1 MSTTEVVIE
10 TRSTHATG
18 SDIDLSY
25 PHDDGLRPRVLL
37 VIEDEIVLG
46 LLKQGLVDHFDVECQ
61 SNPFRALV
69 ALEDD
74 GPFAAVVSDL
84 AMTGLSGIELLETAY
99 DHCPEIPRI
108 LLTGGATLAESVDAV
123 NRAHITNLMMKPVTP
138 QALKST
144 LSDAVLQNNVVASLP
159 AGDDRRAIDLT
170 S

>member
-1 MSTTEVVIE
+1 VSTTEVAIE
-10 TRSTHATG
+10 IRSTHATG

-25 PHDDGLRPRVLL
+25 PYDDGLQPRVLL

-46 LLKQGLVDHFDVECQ
+46 LLKQSLLDDFDIECQ
-61 SNPFRALV
+61 SNPYRALV

-84 AMTGLSGIELLETAY
+84 AMSGLSGIELLETAY

-108 LLTGGATLAESVDAV
+108 LLTRGATLAESADAV
-123 NRAHITNLMMKPVTP
+123 NRAHITNLMLKPVTP
-138 QALKST
+138 EALKNT
-144 LSDAVLQNNVVASLP
+144 LSDAVLHNNVVASLP
-159 AGDDRRAIDLT
+159 TGDPRRAIDLT